1 MKFHQSFWLLLYGS
15 LTLSW
20 PLNRKLTDSLTCQ
33 PCLERFAKHWT
44 WTWYLF
50 MQFVTQRESASV
62 IEMFV
67 VGCSSC
73 GVTREAEAIKYPS
86 ISPRK
91 LCAGREVHL
100 GSRQCLHG
108 VTQTT
113 SAGKPLSAQVS
124 TQTERLDCA
133 NNSGTAHRGLLY
145 QLIVYF
151 GTNNFI
157 KSFWTLQT
165 ISKILLI

>member
-1 MKFHQSFWLLLYGS
+1 
-15 LTLSW
+15 
-20 PLNRKLTDSLTCQ
+20 
-33 PCLERFAKHWT
+33 
-44 WTWYLF
+44 
-50 MQFVTQRESASV
+50 MQFVTQRQSASV
-62 IEMFV
+62 SEMFV

-133 NNSGTAHRGLLY
+133 NNGGTAHRGLLY
-145 QLIVYF
+145 QLIGLIVYF

-157 KSFWTLQT
+157 KSFSTVQT
-165 ISKILLI
+165 ISKSLPI

>member
-1 MKFHQSFWLLLYGS
+1 
-15 LTLSW
+15 
-20 PLNRKLTDSLTCQ
+20 
-33 PCLERFAKHWT
+33 
-44 WTWYLF
+44 

-62 IEMFV
+62 SEMFV

-100 GSRQCLHG
+100 GSRQYLHG

-133 NNSGTAHRGLLY
+133 NNGGTAHRGLLY

-157 KSFWTLQT
+157 KSFWTVQI
-165 ISKILLI
+165 ISKSLPI